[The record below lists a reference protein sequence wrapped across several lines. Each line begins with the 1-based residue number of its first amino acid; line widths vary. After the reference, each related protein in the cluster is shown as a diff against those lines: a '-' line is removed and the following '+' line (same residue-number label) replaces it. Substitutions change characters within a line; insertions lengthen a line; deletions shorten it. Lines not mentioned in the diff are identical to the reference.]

1 MKALTI
7 ALKDTLTRFRD
18 PRGLLLMLL
27 TPLVIALIMGAAFSG
42 QNNGDSPI
50 YAIPVALVNADQGD
64 LGAEFAQVMADIT
77 VPTAEG
83 EQPLFILQPQP
94 DEAAARTLVETGEVR
109 AALLIPA
116 DFSAAL
122 NGEQERPARVKVQT
136 DPTASVST
144 VIVES
149 VVQRIAL
156 GFESAA
162 IGGQLAAAAAMQQG
176 ASLAQLAQL
185 PEVIAQAVANQV
197 DRPHFQLQE
206 TTLGTARE
214 FDLLNY
220 FMPSM
225 AIFFLM
231 FSVFSSTRSILDEE
245 KQGTL
250 SRLMTTPTSRA
261 EILLGKI
268 GGALLTGWL
277 QMAVLV
283 LVSGLF
289 FGVAWGAPLGV
300 AALTLVTVMAAAGL
314 GAFVAAFAR
323 DDNQANLLGSLISLV
338 FAILGGNFIPLQNI
352 PDWLNR
358 LSQLTVNRWALD
370 GFVALSLDGSS
381 PAAILPNLAALLGMA
396 GLFFALALLG
406 FNRRFVR

>member
-50 YAIPVALVNADQGD
+50 YAIPVALVNADRGD

-176 ASLAQLAQL
+176 ASPAQLAQL
-185 PEVIAQAVANQV
+185 PEVIAQAVADQV

-370 GFVALSLDGSS
+370 GFVALSLDGSP